1 MPSLLGSM
9 PSWFRLCGGREWEA
23 SHDDARTAPDRASA
37 YPFHCRRPA
46 AMNHA
51 ATTGDEHPRPRV
63 AELLA
68 TYGPDVAAMCDACMA
83 YLPGVSGVSVAVMTR
98 LPAQEV
104 RYASDRVSERIEELQ
119 VVLGEGPCVDAFSV
133 GRPVLAADLRG
144 VAWARRWPAFAPEAV
159 AAGARALFALPLQIG
174 AARVGVMDL
183 HKRAPG
189 GLESQELAAAL
200 VFADA
205 TTQALLIEAHA
216 RDIESVPDL
225 YQSYRAVVHQAT
237 GVVKAQL
244 NISIADALVRLR
256 AYAYAEERPIE
267 DVARDVVEHRVRFDE
282 LSD

>member
-1 MPSLLGSM
+1 
-9 PSWFRLCGGREWEA
+9 
-23 SHDDARTAPDRASA
+23 
-37 YPFHCRRPA
+37 
-46 AMNHA
+46 
-51 ATTGDEHPRPRV
+51 
-63 AELLA
+63 
-68 TYGPDVAAMCDACMA
+68 MCDACMA

-244 NISIADALVRLR
+244 NISIADAIVRLR